1 MDRYQISEVNLGKT
15 KYICFELFEVLSFK
29 FFFKRGNQEEHPY
42 QNVTELVHYIILF
55 YTQELD
61 CGRSFTYNRKR
72 SGPRIKPCSTPYCN
86 VPALEKTSIQ
96 TKNFLFER

>member
-1 MDRYQISEVNLGKT
+1 MDRYQISEVNLSKS
-15 KYICFELFEVLSFK
+15 KYICFELFKVLSFK

-42 QNVTELVHYIILF
+42 QNVTELVHYIIIF

-61 CGRSFTYNRKR
+61 CGTLFTYNKKR
-72 SGPRIKPCSTPYCN
+72 SSTRIDPCGTPYFN
-86 VPALEKTSIQ
+86 VPVSEKTSIQ